1 MSRPIEDI
9 RLVQIGFL
17 VKDIEKTRK
26 QFARFFDVPEPEIV
40 NSGEYEVTKTEY
52 RGNPAPKAKCYMTF
66 FYFGDL
72 QMELIQPNEEPSL
85 WREHLEQFGEGIHH
99 ISFQVKGMAKTIE
112 ACEGWGM
119 KLLQKGEYRRGN
131 GRYAFLDA
139 LEDLKVV
146 VELLESDER
155 KEEE

>member
-1 MSRPIEDI
+1 MSKPIEDT

-17 VKDIEKTRK
+17 VKDIKKTRK

-40 NSGEYEVTKTEY
+40 NSGEYEITKTEY

-99 ISFQVKGMAKTIE
+99 ISFQVKGMSKTIN
-112 ACEGWGM
+112 ACEDWGM

-139 LEDLKVV
+139 LDDLKVV
-146 VELLESDER
+146 VELLESDE
-155 KEEE
+155 K

>member
-1 MSRPIEDI
+1 MSRPIEDT

-17 VKDIEKTRK
+17 VKDIEKTKK
-26 QFARFFDVPEPEIV
+26 QFARFFDVPEPETV
-40 NSGEYEVTKTEY
+40 NSGEYEVVKTEY
-52 RGNPAPKAKCYMTF
+52 RGQPAPKAKCLMTF

-99 ISFQVKGMAKTIE
+99 ISFQVKGMNKTIS
-112 ACEGWGM
+112 ACEDWGM

-131 GRYAFLDA
+131 GRYAFMDA
-139 LEDLKVV
+139 LNDLKVV
-146 VELLESDER
+146 VELLESDE
-155 KEEE
+155 EA

>member
-1 MSRPIEDI
+1 MSKPIEDT
-9 RLVQIGFL
+9 RLVQLGFL
-17 VKDIEKTRK
+17 VKDIEKTKK
-26 QFARFFDVPEPEIV
+26 QFARFFDVPEPETV
-40 NSGEYEVTKTEY
+40 NSGEYEITKTEY
-52 RGNPAPKAKCYMTF
+52 RGEPAPKAKCYMTF

-85 WREHLEQFGEGIHH
+85 WREHLEQFGEGLHH
-99 ISFQVKGMAKTIE
+99 ISFQVKGMQKTID
-112 ACEGWGM
+112 ACEEWGM

-146 VELLESDER
+146 VELLESDD
-155 KEEE
+155 K

>member
-1 MSRPIEDI
+1 MSKPIEDT

-17 VKDIEKTRK
+17 VKDIEKTKK
-26 QFARFFDVPEPEIV
+26 QFARFFDVPEPETV

-52 RGNPAPKAKCYMTF
+52 RGEPAPRAKCYMTF

-99 ISFQVKGMAKTIE
+99 ISFQVKGMQKTIS
-112 ACEGWGM
+112 ACEQWGM

-139 LEDLKVV
+139 LDDLKVV
-146 VELLESDER
+146 VELLESDD
-155 KEEE
+155 K

>member
-17 VKDIEKTRK
+17 VKDIKKTRA

-52 RGNPAPKAKCYMTF
+52 RGEPAPKAKCYMTF

-72 QMELIQPNEEPSL
+72 QMELIQPNVEPSI
-85 WREHLEQFGEGIHH
+85 WKEHLELLGEGIHH
-99 ISFQVKGMAKTIE
+99 ISFQVKGMQKTID
-112 ACEGWGM
+112 ACEDWGM
-119 KLLQKGEYRRGN
+119 KLLQKGEYRRAN

-139 LEDLKVV
+139 LDELKVV
-146 VELLESDER
+146 VELLESDE
-155 KEEE
+155 K